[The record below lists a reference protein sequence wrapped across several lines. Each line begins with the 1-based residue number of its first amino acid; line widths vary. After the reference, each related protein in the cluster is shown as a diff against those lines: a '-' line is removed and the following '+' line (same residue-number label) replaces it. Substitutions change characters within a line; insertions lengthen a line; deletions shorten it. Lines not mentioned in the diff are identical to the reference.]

1 MSDEEEE
8 CDCPAGAPGWLA
20 TFADLMSLLM
30 CFFVLLL
37 SFSEMN
43 VPKFKQASGSLK
55 NAFGVQRV
63 VMADAIPK
71 GNSTIMTEFSPGKP
85 DLVQFDTL
93 AQDFQINVP
102 TIEEFEE
109 KKAEEEE
116 KIVEEKKE
124 KLEEALQEDIAK
136 GSVELEKVGKNVVL
150 RIKEQA
156 SFPSGSDKFQ
166 KKFIPTLQRIMK
178 SLRKVQGKIT
188 VAGHTDDVPI
198 NTGRFRSNWDLS
210 SSRAVTVTQS
220 FIRFGKMPK
229 ERFEVRGHADTQP
242 LVKNRDAESRAKN
255 RRVEIVIGM
264 DKKEI
269 LERLVEKGY
278 IEAL

>member
-37 SFSEMN
+37 SFAEMN

-55 NAFGVQRV
+55 NAFGIQRV
-63 VMADAIPK
+63 VIADAIPM

-102 TIEEFEE
+102 TLDEFEE
-109 KKAEEEE
+109 KKEEEE
-116 KIVEEKKE
+116 QKIVDEKAQE
-124 KLEEALQEDIAK
+124 LEQALQEDIAK
-136 GSVELEKVGKNVVL
+136 GNIELEKQGKNVVL
-150 RIKEQA
+150 RVKEQA

-166 KKFIPTLQRIMK
+166 KQFIPSLQKIMK
-178 SLRKVQGKIT
+178 ALKKVKGKIT

-198 NTGRFRSNWDLS
+198 QSKKFRSNWDLS
-210 SSRAVTVTQS
+210 SSRAVTVTQA
-220 FIRFGKMPK
+220 FIKYGKMPA

-255 RRVEIVIGM
+255 RRVEIIIGM
-264 DKKEI
+264 DSKE
-269 LERLVEKGY
+269 LLGKMVEAGY
-278 IEAL
+278 LKEL